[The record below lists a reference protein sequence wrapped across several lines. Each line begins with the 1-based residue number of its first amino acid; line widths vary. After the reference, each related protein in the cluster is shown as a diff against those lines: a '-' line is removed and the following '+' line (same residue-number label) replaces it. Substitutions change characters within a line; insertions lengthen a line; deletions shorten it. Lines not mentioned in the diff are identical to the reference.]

1 MLEMINSK
9 GRVIHGPAIED
20 DTVVK
25 KLALPNKEVTGLTL
39 KKINL
44 TARRGGFKSPPWIK
58 LAILALF

>member
-1 MLEMINSK
+1 MLDMINSK

-44 TARRGGFKSPPWIK
+44 TEFYKKGG
-58 LAILALF
+58 L